1 MDILNSIVDLLDY
14 SVLLLQDYNSDAS
27 FGILHIA
34 IQAPFIVLEFIYLQ
48 SYETVQQWFL

>member
-48 SYETVQQWFL
+48 SYETVQQ